1 MSTRERGII
10 HRWNAERAFG
20 FLRPDHGGDRDVF
33 AHVTDFPRDLVPA
46 VGMCVEYDI
55 VDDRGRPKAV
65 NVRAPS

>member
-1 MSTRERGII
+1 
-10 HRWNAERAFG
+10 
-20 FLRPDHGGDRDVF
+20 
-33 AHVTDFPRDLVPA
+33 VTDFPRDLVPA